1 MDDRLQH
8 NPGEH
13 PLTTNSTTGGWV
25 ETVAPGILIKINPA
39 SMPHALVSEGGG
51 EFTFKR
57 LSWDQ
62 REVGDDKSCPL
73 PSFIGRQLEDV
84 FFARNRLGFLSGDNV
99 CLSRAGGQYYNFF
112 SEKASQVLDTDQIDI
127 AATDKELSLFNYAMP
142 FAEDILLFSDK
153 AQHRLTSG
161 QDLMTPKTVEL
172 KPVSTYPRYNGVS
185 PVTTGSTVVWVTDS
199 GANSLVTE
207 FNLSQGKPTAV
218 DITEHVP
225 RYLPPKMT
233 RLVWCHQERT
243 GLALSETTPNA
254 VWVYNYYSRG
264 DDRLQS
270 EWSVWRWGAA
280 DTILDIGVI
289 QSDLV
294 LVIQRPDGLHLE
306 KVSLTSG
313 RNDGGADHVMH
324 LDRRITEAR
333 CTLTYEASNGVTVVT
348 LPYAN
353 TGGIQVWERLPSG
366 TKRLPKRIHAIL
378 RGDNQLVL
386 TGNRTTDKFFIGVSS
401 DSLYE
406 FSEQFLRQ
414 DNVART
420 DGRLQLRRFRTN
432 HGRTAAYDAD
442 VFDPTRAVFAEVD
455 LGTSTADAYAFL
467 KSLDDGLDGHSGV
480 TLTLDEEYSYGDTG
494 PVFGHVEGVTL
505 DGRYFVVMEI
515 GAEAWECE
523 LDEDSAFE
531 FPTSGVG
538 TKIISVVQRRDDT
551 VITQKVLG
559 VGGPAGQLLVA
570 PGSVLLISPGVP
582 LVMEKALTGADL
594 VAENGTCS
602 TRTQAVAALA
612 ALAAGDAPQAS
623 RWLRML
629 VNSQQPDGTFL
640 TLIDPTTGQGS
651 GTLSLETNLWCLMAL
666 GAGGKDAEKVALE
679 TALDGFGYLAGGLYT
694 DAGAPP
700 TADLNILAYFAL
712 TAAGYGTT
720 TLKGNI
726 LAAFWS
732 STHGRL
738 LSTVGASPGDGSVP
752 LGAAF
757 LKAIGEDEKAALH
770 SLWQPYFRSTAG
782 ASKGIASTV
791 PELFGQGDYTKAP
804 PSVDLERTMQLAISA
819 AAMGDRV
826 QAKSLLANV
835 ETMPLTGLTAAWRV
849 IAFDPETA
857 FGITQAPLNAEGP
870 VTVDRTPYFTYRF
883 LGDTPAEDGRFDWP
897 VDIRSENAKIRLRSV
912 GALPFGV
919 QSAEWEGFFTTR
931 DQKA

>member
-1 MDDRLQH
+1 MGHRPQYQ
-8 NPGEH
+8 PGGH

-51 EFTFKR
+51 AFTFKR

-99 CLSRAGGQYYNFF
+99 CLSRAGGLYYNFF

-127 AATDKELSLFNYAMP
+127 AATDKELSLFNFAMP

-254 VWVYNYYSRG
+254 VWVYNYYTRG

-270 EWSVWRWGAA
+270 EWSVWRWGAE

-333 CTLTYEASNGVTVVT
+333 CTLTYEPSNGVTVVT

-353 TGGIQVWERLPSG
+353 TGGLQVWERLPSG
-366 TKRLPKRIHAIL
+366 TKRLPKRIHSIR
-378 RGDNQLVL
+378 RGTNQLVL
-386 TGNRTTDKFFIGVSS
+386 SGNRTADHFFVGAAS

-432 HGRTAAYDAD
+432 HGRTAAYAAD
-442 VFDPTRAVFAEVD
+442 VYDPTRAVFAAVD
-455 LGTSTADAYAFL
+455 LVADRDRAYAFL
-467 KSLDDGLDGHSGV
+467 QSLDANPIETDGV
-480 TLTLDEEYSYGDTG
+480 TLTLDEEYDYSHAGAVSGATTGVRADGRYVLRLETPEAVYEAPIESDGIFEFPESDVGIKTVSIVQLRDGAIIAQRVLGLTDPAGRLLVSPGVFLSVAPGVPVPIEMAPSGSDLLAEDGICSTLVQAISSVAAIAAGDTG
-494 PVFGHVEGVTL
+494 
-505 DGRYFVVMEI
+505 
-515 GAEAWECE
+515 
-523 LDEDSAFE
+523 
-531 FPTSGVG
+531 
-538 TKIISVVQRRDDT
+538 
-551 VITQKVLG
+551 
-559 VGGPAGQLLVA
+559 
-570 PGSVLLISPGVP
+570 
-582 LVMEKALTGADL
+582 
-594 VAENGTCS
+594 
-602 TRTQAVAALA
+602 QAV
-612 ALAAGDAPQAS
+612 
-623 RWLRML
+623 RWLRVL
-629 VNSQQPDGTFL
+629 VKSQLETGGFTSN
-640 TLIDPTTGQGS
+640 IDPTTGE
-651 GTLSLETNLWCLMAL
+651 GTGNEDLETNLWVLLAL
-666 GAGGKDAEKVALE
+666 AIAPGFETEMVALE
-679 TALDGFGYLAGGLYT
+679 EALDGFLEDGLYGNSGSPS
-694 DAGAPP
+694 AY
-700 TADLNILAYFAL
+700 LNILAYFAL
-712 TAAGYGTT
+712 KAGGYDTVAFAE
-720 TLKGNI
+720 NI
-726 LAAFWS
+726 VEAFWS
-732 STHGRL
+732 EDHGCL
-738 LSTVGASPGDGSVP
+738 LSLAGASPGDHSVP

-757 LKAIGEDEKAALH
+757 LKAIGEDEKAAMH
-770 SLWQPYFRSTAG
+770 SLWQPYFQTTAG
-782 ASKGIASTV
+782 SAKGIASTV
-791 PELFGQGDYTKAP
+791 PGLFGQGDYTKAP